1 MKDVL
6 SQEEIDALLEQ
17 VANSDVVTKT
27 SPSVTTGV
35 RSYDLSGQQRI
46 TRGRYSGLD
55 AINQRLSSRI
65 RQALSAILRKEVD
78 IDAQAVAV
86 RKFSDYLDGLYL
98 PSSLNLVTLSPL
110 AGTAMVVLDARLVFR
125 IVDFF
130 FGGSGRHAKV
140 EGREFTP
147 TENTLV
153 ARLLNSIYRDIED
166 LWRGVAELSC
176 QPQGVEYNPALA
188 AIVAPSEN
196 VVISTFQVLIGGG
209 GGEIHVVMPEAM
221 LEPVR
226 ESLESG
232 HRGLS
237 AESDRQWANAVEQQ
251 LSQVMVNARCRVAEL
266 ELSLSE
272 LAALDVGDFLPLNLR
287 RGSEL
292 TVDGIPIHRVEAGS
306 YAGNWAVKVLK
317 NEDAGADNNG

>member
-6 SQEEIDALLEQ
+6 SQDEIDALLEQ
-17 VANSDVVTKT
+17 VITNDGGSSASATVA
-27 SPSVTTGV
+27 PGI

-65 RQALSAILRKEVD
+65 RQELSSILRKDVD
-78 IDAQAVAV
+78 IDAQAVSV

-98 PSSLNLVTLSPL
+98 PSSLNLISLSPL
-110 AGTAMVVLDARLVFR
+110 KGTAMIVLDARLVFR

-147 TENTLV
+147 TENALV
-153 ARLLNSIYRDIED
+153 SRLLERIYRDIED
-166 LWRGVAELSC
+166 LWRGVAEVSC
-176 QPQGVEYNPALA
+176 QPQGTEYNPALA
-188 AIVAPSEN
+188 GIVAPNDN
-196 VVISTFQVLIGGG
+196 VVISTFQVLIGAG
-209 GGEIHVVMPEAM
+209 GGEIHLVMPEAM

-226 ESLESG
+226 ANLEAGS
-232 HRGLS
+232 RGLS
-237 AESDRQWANAVEQQ
+237 AESDRQWAHAVEQQ
-251 LSQVMVNARCRVAEL
+251 LSQVMVNARCQVAEL
-266 ELSLSE
+266 ELSLND
-272 LAALDVGDFLPLNLR
+272 LAALQVGDFLPLNLR

-292 TVDGIPIHRVEAGS
+292 TVNGIPIHRVQAGN
-306 YAGNWAVKVLK
+306 YAGKWAVKVLK
-317 NEDAGADNNG
+317 NDEGGVDNG

>member
-17 VANSDVVTKT
+17 VISSDGGASAGPAVL
-27 SPSVTTGV
+27 PGV

-55 AINQRLSSRI
+55 AINQRMSSRI
-65 RQALSAILRKEVD
+65 RQELSGVLRKDVD
-78 IDAQAVAV
+78 IDAQAVSV

-98 PSSLNLVTLSPL
+98 PSSLNLMSLSPL
-110 AGTAMVVLDARLVFR
+110 KGTAMIVLDARLVFR

-147 TENTLV
+147 TENALV
-153 ARLLNSIYRDIED
+153 SRLLERMYRDIED
-166 LWRGVAELSC
+166 LWRGVVDVSC
-176 QPQGVEYNPALA
+176 QPQGTEYNPALA
-188 AIVAPSEN
+188 GIVAPNDN
-196 VVISTFQVLIGGG
+196 VVISTFQVLIGAG
-209 GGEIHVVMPEAM
+209 GGEIHLVMPEAM

-226 ESLESG
+226 ENLEAGS
-232 HRGLS
+232 RGLS
-237 AESDRQWANAVEQQ
+237 AESDRQWAHAVEQQ

-266 ELSLSE
+266 ELSLNDI
-272 LAALDVGDFLPLNLR
+272 AALQVGDFLPLNLR

-292 TVDGIPIHRVEAGS
+292 TVDGIPIHRVQAGS

-317 NEDAGADNNG
+317 NEDAGVNNG